1 MDNKELKS
9 QRPSD
14 GYEAPQASRL
24 SDSNVT
30 SGATI
35 CGPGSG
41 NTPGPCTSGS
51 HAGSNCNSNGNT
63 PFDACVTNGNGVL
76 P

>member
-1 MDNKELKS
+1 MDNEELKS

-30 SGATI
+30 SGLRG
-35 CGPGSG
+35 CSPGSG
-41 NTPGPCTSGS
+41 DSGTCTSGS
-51 HAGSNCNSNGNT
+51 NAGLNCNSNGNI
-63 PFDACVTNGNGVL
+63 PSDNCVSSGNGD
-76 P
+76 